1 MKGIKKL
8 LGLLLLG
15 ALAYGAYLYFHDTT
29 PPNLSFSPD
38 DGYIKRS
45 TVLHLELQDKS
56 GIREAEVT
64 LTQGD
69 NEFTLLRKEYP
80 AGTTS
85 IHEAMD
91 LDPNLQDGAVEI
103 TVSATDRAYYNF
115 GKGNSTSAT
124 YSLTRDT
131 RAPMLSVTT
140 RSHNLNYGGAG
151 LIAYT
156 SSEPLVR
163 SGIRVEDR
171 FFPGYEQP
179 DGSYLCLFAFPY
191 DADPDSIPR
200 LEGTDEAGNTGNGS
214 FYYHLNRRRFVTDTI
229 NITERFLASKMPQFE
244 HMFPDAQT
252 PLDIFLK
259 VNRDLRPRNRAWL
272 EEIGSNTQTY
282 PVWEDPFIRQPNTAT
297 RATFG
302 DQRKYVYKGEVIDSQ
317 THLGVD
323 LASVAQDNIQAAN
336 DGKVV
341 YTGFMG
347 IYGNCVILDH
357 GLGLQSLYAHLS
369 SIDVNVG
376 DSVKRGDII
385 GRSGATGLAGGD
397 HLHFGMI
404 ISGTP
409 VNPIEWW
416 DENWVQNNFS
426 SKLPSH

>member
-1 MKGIKKL
+1 VKGIKKL

-29 PPNLSFSPD
+29 PPNLSFSPG

-56 GIREAEVT
+56 GIREAEVV

-69 NEFTLLRKEYP
+69 NKFTLLSKEYP

-91 LDPNLQDGAVEI
+91 LDPNLQDGTVEI

-131 RAPMLSVTT
+131 RAPMISVTT

-179 DGSYLCLFAFPY
+179 DGSFLCLFAFPY

-200 LEGTDEAGNTGNGS
+200 LEGTDKAGNTGNGG

-272 EEIGSNTQTY
+272 EEVGSNTQTY

-302 DQRKYVYKGEVIDSQ
+302 DQRKYVHKGEVIDTQ

-336 DGKVV
+336 NGKVV
-341 YTGFMG
+341 YADFMG

-376 DSVKRGDII
+376 DSVNRGDII

-397 HLHFGMI
+397 HLHFGMV

-416 DENWVQNNFS
+416 DKNWVQNNFS